1 MQKVNKNILLCMVSL
16 LFLIAFLGNTCNTAI
31 DEVDQPATVNTGET
45 FTITVVASDS
55 SGKEENPHK
64 GVLGM
69 LVPDD
74 WSFISGEYEFTT
86 ATINGSGS
94 IYEVEADDEDY
105 LADHPDTLIV
115 APEGLKWMLLLSEE
129 GATWEDPQI
138 WVEYIIDIQ
147 AGESAGEYELAYYV
161 TKNTMELIEWGG
173 YALSEGHTLTVI
185 EPTGVRE
192 SVLPGIPA
200 EFALEQ
206 NYPNPFNPST
216 VIRYAVKERTEI
228 DLSVFDVTGRKI
240 TTLVS
245 GMADAGNYEITFT
258 ANSLPS
264 GIYLYRLQAG
274 DFSDIRRMVLLR

>member
-1 MQKVNKNILLCMVSL
+1 MVSL